1 MARKT
6 PREVLMLFRRKRQN
20 GLYAVAVELTNR
32 AKVQATRHN
41 DTGTRRNSI
50 TQTKH
55 QDGSSVLWGIPTK
68 SAPHAQYLELGFK
81 PHWVPAKYIGSWMQ
95 RNGAGILRHGKAV
108 RGKVVHGKGRRKVSL
123 RARGTS
129 VAMGL
134 YVGGPNSSLQSAPGG
149 TGGYLF
155 TTGGKRRHMHW
166 RTKGGTSKHLTKARV
181 GHPVLQPTAERIKQ
195 IPLTVYKRGF
205 MSGGSRGR

>member
-6 PREVLMLFRRKRQN
+6 PREVLQEFRRRRQN

-55 QDGSSVLWGIPTK
+55 QDGSSVLWGIPVG
-68 SAPHAQYLELGFK
+68 SAPHAPYLELGFK
-81 PHWVPAKYIGSWMQ
+81 PHWVPSKYIGVWMQ
-95 RNGAGILRHGKAV
+95 RHGAGILRNGRAV
-108 RGKVVHGKGRRKVSL
+108 RGKIVHGKARRKVNL

-134 YVGGPNSSLQSAPGG
+134 YVGGPGSSLQSAPGG
-149 TGGYLF
+149 TGGRLYR
-155 TTGGKRRHMHW
+155 GRRWVTRHW
-166 RTKGGTSKHLTKARV
+166 RTKGGTSKHLTKGRV
-181 GHPVLQPTAERIKQ
+181 GHPVLQPTAERIKE
-195 IPLTVYKRGF
+195 IPLTVYQRGF
-205 MSGGSRGR
+205 MAGGSRGR

>member
-55 QDGSSVLWGIPTK
+55 QDGSSVLWGIPIG
-68 SAPHAQYLELGFK
+68 SAPHAPYLELGFK
-81 PHWVPAKYIGSWMQ
+81 PHWVPAKYIGPWMQ
-95 RNGAGILRHGKAV
+95 RKGAGILRHGKAV
-108 RGKVVHGKGRRKVSL
+108 RGKVTHGKPRGKVSL

-129 VAMGL
+129 VQLGL
-134 YVGGPNSSLQSAPGG
+134 YVGGPNSTLQSAPGG
-149 TGGYLF
+149 THGFLF
-155 TTGGKRRHMHW
+155 GKRGLRVRGHW
-166 RTKGGTSKHLTKARV
+166 RTKGGTSKHLTKGRV
-181 GHPVLQPTAERIKQ
+181 GHPILQPTAEQITQ
-195 IPLTVYKRGF
+195 IPLTVYQRGF
-205 MSGGSRGR
+205 ERGR

>member
-1 MARKT
+1 MPAPRKT
-6 PREVLMLFRRKRQN
+6 PREVLKEFRRRRQN

-32 AKVQATRHN
+32 AKVAATRHN

-95 RNGAGILRHGKAV
+95 RNGAGILRNGQAV
-108 RGKVVHGKGRRKVSL
+108 RGKVVHGKGRGKVSL

-129 VAMGL
+129 VSMGL

-149 TGGYLF
+149 TGGRLYRGRKMV
-155 TTGGKRRHMHW
+155 TRHW

-181 GHPVLQPTAERIKQ
+181 GHPILQPTAERITD
-195 IPLTVYKRGF
+195 IPLTVYQRGF
-205 MSGGSRGR
+205 ERGR

>member
-1 MARKT
+1 MAARKT
-6 PREVLMLFRRKRQN
+6 PREVLMEFRRRRQN

-32 AKVQATRHN
+32 AKVHATRHN

-68 SAPHAQYLELGFK
+68 SAPHAPYLELGFR
-81 PHWVPAKYIGSWMQ
+81 PHWVPSKYIGVWMQ
-95 RNGAGILRHGKAV
+95 RHGAGILRNGRTV
-108 RGKVVHGKGRRKVSL
+108 RGKVVHGKARRKVSL

-134 YVGGPNSSLQSAPGG
+134 YVGGPGSSLQSAPGG

-155 TTGGKRRHMHW
+155 TTGGKRRRMHW
-166 RTKGGTSKHLTKARV
+166 RTKGGTSKHLTKGRV
-181 GHPVLQPTAERIKQ
+181 GHPILQPTAEQITQ
-195 IPLTVYKRGF
+195 IPLTVYQRGF
-205 MSGGSRGR
+205 ERGR